1 MPHAI
6 WSGAISFGLVN
17 IPVKIYS
24 ATQDSG
30 LNLDMLDKHDHS
42 NIKFKRVNAK
52 TGREVDYKNIVK
64 GYKYNGEYVVLD
76 PEDFK
81 SADAVKTKTIDIIN
95 FVDQEEIDSIY
106 YEAPYYLAPDKS
118 GERAYALLRDALHHT
133 KKVGVASFVLRNK
146 EILAILKPSD
156 KAIVLNRI
164 RFEEEIREME
174 DLKLPDTTKAKG
186 KELTMAT
193 KLIEQLTEK
202 FDISAYKDTYTERLL
217 DVIKAKAKGKKPAR
231 KLKVVHKK
239 TEDLLSALEAS
250 LKEKKKA
257 S

>member
-17 IPVKIYS
+17 IPVKVYS

-30 LNLDMLDKHDHS
+30 LDLDMLDSHDHS
-42 NIKFKRVNAK
+42 NIKFKRVNEK
-52 TGREVDYKNIVK
+52 TGREVDFKKIVK

-95 FVDQEEIDSIY
+95 FVNEEEIDPMY
-106 YEAPYYLAPDKS
+106 YESPYYLAPDKA
-118 GERAYALLRDALHHT
+118 GERAYALLRDALAHA
-133 KKVGVASFVLRNK
+133 KKVGVASFVMRNK
-146 EILAILKPSD
+146 EILTILRPKE

-164 RFEEEIREME
+164 RFEEELRSME
-174 DLKLPDTTKAKG
+174 GLNLPDTTKAKS
-186 KELTMAT
+186 KELTMAN

-217 DVIKAKAKGKKPAR
+217 EVIKAKAKGKKPAR

>member
-6 WSGAISFGLVN
+6 WTGAISFGLVN
-17 IPVKIYS
+17 IPVKLYS

-30 LNLDMLDKHDHS
+30 LDLDMLDKHDHS
-42 NIKFKRVNAK
+42 NIKFKRVNEK
-52 TGREVDYKNIVK
+52 TGKEVNYKDIVK
-64 GYKYNGEYVVLD
+64 GYKYDGEYIVLA

-95 FVDQEEIDSIY
+95 FVDEKEIDSMY
-106 YEAPYYLAPDKS
+106 YETPYYLAPDKA
-118 GERAYALLRDALHHT
+118 GERAYALLRDALEQT
-133 KKVGVASFVLRNK
+133 GKVGVASFVLRNK
-146 EILAILKPSD
+146 EILAILKPRE

-164 RFEEEIREME
+164 RFEEEIRSTEG
-174 DLKLPDTTKAKG
+174 LNLPASSKAKT

-193 KLIEQLTEK
+193 KLIDQLSEK
-202 FDISAYKDTYTERLL
+202 FDISAYQDTYTHRLL
-217 DVIKAKAKGKKPAR
+217 DVIEAKAKGKKPPR
-231 KLKVVHKK
+231 KMKVVHKK

-250 LKEKKKA
+250 LKERKKA